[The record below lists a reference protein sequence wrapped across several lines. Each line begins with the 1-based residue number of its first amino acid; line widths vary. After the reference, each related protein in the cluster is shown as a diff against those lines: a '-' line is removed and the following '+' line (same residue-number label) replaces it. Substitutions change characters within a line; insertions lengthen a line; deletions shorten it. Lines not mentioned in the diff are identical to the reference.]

1 MTAVAAVYF
10 GAAKLGLSLAFLHVS
25 VSPVWPPTGIAIAAV
40 LWLGYRISPAIL
52 LGAFLANLVTGEP
65 VATAGGIAVGNTL
78 EALSAAFL
86 LHRFV
91 GFHSPF
97 YRARDV
103 LRFVL
108 IAVIVS
114 PMVSATIGNASLCLG
129 GAAAWSNFGRLWL
142 TWWIGDG
149 VGALVVAPLVLTWV
163 ERPAERWP
171 SRRWAEALLL
181 MSLLFAASTSVFWE
195 ALPSNFV
202 NLALGR
208 LIVPFL
214 LWAAIRLGPRGVAT
228 AVTLFSGVAIWG
240 TRLGLGPIVDQSPND
255 SLLLLQ
261 VSIAANG
268 ITFLVLAGVV
278 AERKEAEQAISLLAS
293 IVESTDDAV
302 IGRTLDGIILTW
314 NNGAERLYGY
324 TADEVIGR
332 PHSILIPPDRSDELP
347 QMVEHL
353 KRGEHVYRYQTERVR
368 KDGQII
374 SVSLTVSPIKDSAGR
389 IAGGSVIARDI
400 TERKAAERRLA
411 GNLGVTQILAESP
424 AVADA
429 MPRVLQTI
437 CESFGW
443 VLGAMWALDPD
454 ANVLR
459 CQEIWRNA
467 LAEAG
472 EFESICYERTFSP
485 GIGLPGRVWTS
496 LKPVWIPDVTKD
508 DNFPRAPLAV
518 SAGLHGA
525 FAFPILSGEKLI
537 GVMEFFSHEI
547 REPNDALLAM
557 VGGIGSQIGQFLE
570 QKRAEEALRQSEEQ
584 LRLALEAANMGA
596 WDYDVRTGIVKWS
609 SSLEIIHGL
618 APGSFGETFDD
629 YLRDI
634 HPDDREY
641 VTQSLARTVEQSAEH
656 DIEYRIILPDGA
668 IRWVEGKGEVI
679 KGDTGK
685 AVRLTGVCMDVSE
698 RKLAEGERERLLA
711 REQQARAEAE
721 AANRAKDEFLALVSH
736 ELRTPLN
743 SIVGWVD
750 ILLANPDR
758 SEAHIG
764 RALEVIKRNA
774 GLQARI
780 IEDILDVSRIVTGK
794 LQLESRPAELP
805 AIIQAAIA
813 AVQLAADEKQVRLRQ
828 VLDRSTGPV
837 FGDPHRLQQI
847 VWNLLSNAIKFTPA
861 GGEVEIRLE
870 KTDCN
875 ARVTVSDDGEGIR
888 AEFLPRIFDRFS
900 QADSSTTRRYG
911 GLGLGLAIER
921 HLVELHGG
929 KVEAYSAGEKLGAV
943 FTVTFPFE
951 PAPME
956 SPVVQGVSDDYGGS
970 ALPLAGLRILIVDDD
985 LDSREVLAAL
995 LALRAAE
1002 VRSAGSV
1009 REALEA
1015 LAEWNPDVLISD
1027 IGMPG
1032 EDGYDLIREVRL
1044 RSADEGG
1051 RIPAIALTG
1060 YGLFKTPSVPCRQAI
1075 NPICLSRSS
1084 QAAWSVSSPAS
1095 A

>member
-1 MTAVAAVYF
+1 
-10 GAAKLGLSLAFLHVS
+10 
-25 VSPVWPPTGIAIAAV
+25 
-40 LWLGYRISPAIL
+40 
-52 LGAFLANLVTGEP
+52 
-65 VATAGGIAVGNTL
+65 
-78 EALSAAFL
+78 
-86 LHRFV
+86 
-91 GFHSPF
+91 
-97 YRARDV
+97 
-103 LRFVL
+103 
-108 IAVIVS
+108 
-114 PMVSATIGNASLCLG
+114 
-129 GAAAWSNFGRLWL
+129 
-142 TWWIGDG
+142 
-149 VGALVVAPLVLTWV
+149 
-163 ERPAERWP
+163 
-171 SRRWAEALLL
+171 
-181 MSLLFAASTSVFWE
+181 
-195 ALPSNFV
+195 
-202 NLALGR
+202 
-208 LIVPFL
+208 
-214 LWAAIRLGPRGVAT
+214 
-228 AVTLFSGVAIWG
+228 
-240 TRLGLGPIVDQSPND
+240 
-255 SLLLLQ
+255 
-261 VSIAANG
+261 
-268 ITFLVLAGVV
+268 
-278 AERKEAEQAISLLAS
+278 
-293 IVESTDDAV
+293 
-302 IGRTLDGIILTW
+302 
-314 NNGAERLYGY
+314 
-324 TADEVIGR
+324 
-332 PHSILIPPDRSDELP
+332 
-347 QMVEHL
+347 
-353 KRGEHVYRYQTERVR
+353 
-368 KDGQII
+368 
-374 SVSLTVSPIKDSAGR
+374 
-389 IAGGSVIARDI
+389 
-400 TERKAAERRLA
+400 
-411 GNLGVTQILAESP
+411 
-424 AVADA
+424 

-443 VLGAMWALDPD
+443 VLGVMWALDPD
-454 ANVLR
+454 ANLLR
-459 CQEIWRNA
+459 CQEVWRNA

-472 EFESICYERTFSP
+472 EFESICYDRTFSP

-508 DNFPRAPLAV
+508 DNFPRAPFAV
-518 SAGLHGA
+518 AAGLHAA

-618 APGSFGETFDD
+618 APGSFGGTFDE

-641 VTQSLARTVEQSAEH
+641 VTQALARTVEQSAEH
-656 DIEYRIILPDGA
+656 DIEYRITLPDGA

-679 KGDTGK
+679 RDDSGK

-711 REQQARAEAE
+711 REQEARAEAE

-758 SEAHIG
+758 NDAHIA

-794 LQLESRPAELP
+794 LQLDSRPVELP

-837 FGDPHRLQQI
+837 SGDPHRLQQI

-861 GGEVEIRLE
+861 GGEVEISLKR
-870 KTDCN
+870 TDCN
-875 ARVTVSDDGEGIR
+875 AQVTVSDDGEGIR

-911 GLGLGLAIER
+911 GLGLGLAIVR

-929 KVEAYSAGEKLGAV
+929 KVEAYSAGAKLGAV
-943 FTVTFPFE
+943 FTVTLPCE
-951 PAPME
+951 PAQVE
-956 SPVVQGVSDDYGGS
+956 SPVAQGVSDDYGGS

-1044 RSADEGG
+1044 RSVEEGG

-1060 YGLFKTPSVPCRQAI
+1060 YAAVQDAERALSAGYQSHLSKPIEPSRLVSVIASFGLEGGNGS
-1075 NPICLSRSS
+1075 
-1084 QAAWSVSSPAS
+1084 
-1095 A
+1095 